1 MKSKGFTLIEL
12 MIVIAIIGILA
23 AVAFPAYQRYTNG
36 GQSSYSPPSGTVVNS
51 SECKNGLLLKN
62 GDPVIENGNAVR
74 C

>member
-1 MKSKGFTLIEL
+1 MQRGFTLIEL

-23 AVAFPAYQRYTNG
+23 AIILPRFTGVASGSGEIFERK
-36 GQSSYSPPSGTVVNS
+36 PSGTVVNS

>member
-23 AVAFPAYQRYTNG
+23 SVVYPFLARLAGVNVQPAE
-36 GQSSYSPPSGTVVNS
+36 PSGTVVNS
-51 SECKNGLLLKN
+51 VSCQNGLLVKN
-62 GDPVIENGNAVR
+62 GEPVIENGNAVK